1 MTSQFIHRPVLSI
14 VISLFITLL
23 GGLALKQLPMT
34 QFPDI
39 APPEVNVTTKYTGA
53 NAEACVK
60 AVVTQL
66 ERAINGVPGMAY
78 MSSVSG
84 NDGSSVIQIIFK
96 SGTDPEIAAV
106 NVQNRVASTLDEL
119 PEEAIKAG
127 VIVEKVQN
135 SMLLYLNILS
145 NSDQMDEKFLYNYTD
160 INLLAELKR
169 IDGVGFADIMGSRDY
184 AMRIWL
190 NPTKLTTY
198 SISTEE
204 VIKCLKQQNIE
215 AAPGKV
221 GESSGRTAQQLQYVL
236 KYTGKF
242 NTPEEYENI
251 IIRSNKEGEVLKL
264 KDIAQVEFGS
274 QEYDVISK
282 ENGSPSAAILIKQRP
297 GSNASE
303 VIQNIKNRMDELKIN
318 FPAGMD
324 YTVSYDVSTFL
335 DASINEV
342 IKTLLEA
349 FLLVSLVVFIFLQ
362 DWRSTLI
369 PVLTVP
375 VSLVGTF
382 FFMQLM
388 GFSINLITL
397 FALILAI
404 GIVVDNAIVVV
415 EAVHYKM
422 EKLGIGAKKATEE
435 AMAEISGAII
445 AITLVMSA
453 VFIPVSF
460 ISGPTGVFYRE
471 FSLTMAFAIVLS
483 GVIALTLT
491 PALCAIMLKNNH
503 SHSSSHKKN
512 WLEKFFDKFNEKY
525 ASLEYNYQKLISLI
539 ANRRMITFIVLVG
552 FMISTGLLGKFI
564 ATGFIPNEDQGTIY
578 ANILT
583 PAGATLERTEK
594 IADEIQKVAK
604 GIEGVASVSTL
615 AGYSVLSEG
624 VGATYGMNLISL
636 KTWKDRAYSDKEI
649 IQQLNEKCSHIKDA
663 EIDFFT
669 PPPVPGYGNSSGFE
683 LRLLDKTGK
692 GDLGKL
698 EKVTNDF
705 VNELNRQPEITNA
718 FTTFNASFPQL
729 LVSID
734 YLKAAQKKVVIEDVL
749 STLQTYLG
757 SEYAT
762 NFIRFGQ
769 LYKVMVQASPEYR
782 AMPEDILQMYV
793 KNVEGEMVPISE
805 FVSITKTYGPEQIT
819 RYNMYT
825 SAMLTGEPAKGFS
838 SGDAINAIKR
848 AAKEKLPKG
857 YDFDWAGSS
866 RDQANAGNESII
878 IFAICLLFVYLL
890 LAAQYESFLLP
901 LTVIL
906 SLPTGVFGA
915 FLFLLIMGL
924 ENNIYAQIAM
934 IMLIGLLAKNA
945 ILIVE
950 FAAIKHKEGYTP
962 LQAAIEGATM
972 RLRPILMT
980 SFAFIAG
987 LIPLMLASG
996 AGAIGNKTIGSAS
1009 AGGMLFGTIFGII
1022 IIPGLYV
1029 VFATIS
1035 EKFSKNIT
1043 EEKPFT
1049 EIL

>member
-1 MTSQFIHRPVLSI
+1 MVSKFIHRPVLSI
-14 VISLFITLL
+14 VISLFILLL
-23 GGLALKQLPMT
+23 GGLGLTQLPMT

-84 NDGSSVIQIIFK
+84 NDGTSVIQIIFK

-145 NSDQMDEKFLYNYTD
+145 NNEQMDEKFLYNYTD

-190 NPTKLTTY
+190 NPAKLTTY
-198 SISTEE
+198 SISTDE

-221 GESSGRTAQQLQYVL
+221 GESSGRQAQQLQYVL

-242 NTPEEYENI
+242 NTPQEYENI
-251 IIRSNKEGEVLKL
+251 IIKSNEHGEVLKL
-264 KDIAQVEFGS
+264 KDIATVEFGS

-282 ENGSPSAAILIKQRP
+282 ENGKPSAAILIKQRP
-297 GSNASE
+297 GSNATE
-303 VIQNIKNRMDELKIN
+303 VIQNIKKRMDELKVN

-324 YTVSYDVSTFL
+324 YTVSYDVSSFL
-335 DASINEV
+335 DASIHEV
-342 IKTLLEA
+342 IKTLIEA
-349 FLLVSLVVFIFLQ
+349 FILVSLVVFIFLQ

-369 PVLTVP
+369 PILTVP

-388 GFSINLITL
+388 GFSLNLITL
-397 FALILAI
+397 FALVLAI

-422 EKLGIGAKKATEE
+422 VNQGIGAKKATEL
-435 AMAEISGAII
+435 AMQEISAAII

-471 FSLTMAFAIVLS
+471 FSLTMAVSIVLS

-503 SHSSSHKKN
+503 HHDGEKSKN
-512 WLEKFFDKFNEKY
+512 WLTKFFDGFNKKY
-525 ASLEYNYQKLISLI
+525 SALEGKYQRLVSLI
-539 ANRRMITFIVLVG
+539 ANRRVVTFGILLVFVFG
-552 FMISTGLLGKFI
+552 TGLFGKII

-583 PAGATLERTEK
+583 PEGATLERTEK
-594 IADEIQKVAK
+594 IADEIQKVAAS
-604 GIEGVASVSTL
+604 IEGVASVSTL
-615 AGYSVLSEG
+615 AGFSVLSEG
-624 VGATYGMNLISL
+624 VGATYGMNLIGL
-636 KTWKDRAYSDKEI
+636 KKWKERKFSDKEI
-649 IQQLNEKCSHIKDA
+649 IQQLNEKTNYIKDA
-663 EIDFFT
+663 KIEFFT

-683 LRLLDKTGK
+683 LRLLDKSGK
-692 GDLGKL
+692 GDLKNL
-698 EKVTNDF
+698 EKVTNEF
-705 VNELNRQPEITNA
+705 VKELNKQPEIINA

-729 LVSID
+729 MVNID

-769 LYKVMVQASPEYR
+769 LYKVMVQSSPEYR
-782 AMPEDILQMYV
+782 AMPEDILKMYV
-793 KNVEGEMVPISE
+793 KNKEGEMVPISE
-805 FVSITKTYGPEQIT
+805 FVSITKTYGPEQVT

-838 SGDAINAIKR
+838 SGDAIAAIKR
-848 AAKEKLPKG
+848 TAKEKLPKG
-857 YDFDWAGSS
+857 FDYDWAGSS

-890 LAAQYESFLLP
+890 LSAQYESFILP
-901 LTVIL
+901 LPVLI
-906 SLPTGVFGA
+906 SLPTGIFGA
-915 FLFLLIMGL
+915 FLFLFMMGL

-950 FAAIKHKEGYTP
+950 FASQKHSEGYTP
-962 LQAAIEGATM
+962 LQAAIEGATL

-980 SFAFIAG
+980 SFAFVAG

-1029 VFATIS
+1029 VFATIQD
-1035 EKFSKNIT
+1035 KLNKKNIAH
-1043 EEKPFT
+1043 KNNY
-1049 EIL
+1049 

>member
-1 MTSQFIHRPVLSI
+1 MISKFIHRPILSI

-23 GGLALKQLPMT
+23 GGLALTQLPMT

-60 AVVTQL
+60 AVVTPL

-96 SGTDPEIAAV
+96 SGTNPEIAAV

-198 SISTEE
+198 SISTED

-221 GESSGRTAQQLQYVL
+221 GESSGRKAQQLQYVL

-242 NTPEEYENI
+242 NTPQEYENI
-251 IIRSNKEGEVLKL
+251 IIKSNADGEVLKL

-282 ENGSPSAAILIKQRP
+282 ENGKPSAAILIKQRP

-303 VIQNIKNRMDELKIN
+303 VIQNIKKRMDELKVN

-335 DASINEV
+335 DASIHEV
-342 IKTLLEA
+342 LKTLLEA
-349 FLLVSLVVFIFLQ
+349 FILVSLVVFIFLQ
-362 DWRSTLI
+362 DWRSTII

-388 GFSINLITL
+388 GFSLNLITL
-397 FALILAI
+397 FALVLAI

-422 EKLGIGAKKATEE
+422 VKLGIGAKKATEE

-471 FSLTMAFAIVLS
+471 FSLTMAVSIVLS

-503 SHSSSHKKN
+503 NESATHKKN
-512 WLEKFFDKFNEKY
+512 WLEKFFGAFNRKY
-525 ASLEYNYQKLISLI
+525 EALETNYQKLISLI
-539 ANRRMITFIVLVG
+539 ANRRVVTFIVLLIFIV
-552 FMISTGLLGKFI
+552 STGLLGKFI
-564 ATGFIPNEDQGTIY
+564 ASGFIPNEDQGTIY

-594 IADEIQKVAK
+594 ISDEIQTVAK
-604 GIEGVASVSTL
+604 KIDGVASVSTL

-636 KTWKDRAYSDKEI
+636 KSWKERKYSDKEI
-649 IQQLNEKCSHIKDA
+649 IQQLNEKSNHIKDA
-663 EIDFFT
+663 EIEFFT

-692 GDLGKL
+692 SDLKKL

-705 VNELNRQPEITNA
+705 VNELNKQPEIVNA

-734 YLKAAQKKVVIEDVL
+734 YLKAAQKKVVIDDVL

-769 LYKVMVQASPEYR
+769 LYRVMVQASPEYR
-782 AMPEDILQMYV
+782 AMPEDILKMYV
-793 KNVEGEMVPISE
+793 KNRDDEMVPISE

-838 SGDAINAIKR
+838 SGDAITAIKR
-848 AAKEKLPKG
+848 TAKEKLPKG
-857 YDFDWAGSS
+857 FDYDWAGSS
-866 RDQANAGNESII
+866 RDQANAGSESII
-878 IFAICLLFVYLL
+878 IFAVCLLFVYLL
-890 LAAQYESFLLP
+890 LSAQYESFLLP
-901 LTVIL
+901 MPVIL
-906 SLPTGVFGA
+906 SLPTGIFGA
-915 FLFLLIMGL
+915 FLFLLMMGL

-950 FAAIKHKEGYTP
+950 FATLKHQEGYTP
-962 LQAAIEGATM
+962 LQAAVEGATM

-980 SFAFIAG
+980 SFAFVAG

-996 AGAIGNKTIGSAS
+996 AGAIGNRTIGSAS

-1029 VFATIS
+1029 VFATLQD
-1035 EKFSKNIT
+1035 KLKR
-1043 EEKPFT
+1043 
-1049 EIL
+1049 

>member
-1 MTSQFIHRPVLSI
+1 MISKFIHRPVLSI
-14 VISLFITLL
+14 VISLFILLL
-23 GGLALKQLPMT
+23 GGLGLTQLPMT

-84 NDGSSVIQIIFK
+84 NDGTSVIQIIFK

-145 NSDQMDEKFLYNYTD
+145 NNEQMDEKFLYNYTD

-198 SISTEE
+198 SISTDE

-221 GESSGRTAQQLQYVL
+221 GESSGKQAQQLQYVL

-242 NTPEEYENI
+242 NTPQEYENI
-251 IIRSNKEGEVLKL
+251 IIKSNVHGEVLKL
-264 KDIAQVEFGS
+264 KDIATVEFGS

-282 ENGSPSAAILIKQRP
+282 ENGKPSAAILIKQRP
-297 GSNASE
+297 GSNATE
-303 VIQNIKNRMDELKIN
+303 VIQNIKKRMDELKVN

-324 YTVSYDVSTFL
+324 YTVSYDVSSFL
-335 DASINEV
+335 DASIHEV
-342 IKTLLEA
+342 IKTLIEA
-349 FLLVSLVVFIFLQ
+349 FILVSLVVFIFLQ

-369 PVLTVP
+369 PILTVP

-388 GFSINLITL
+388 GFSLNLITL
-397 FALILAI
+397 FALVLAI

-422 EKLGIGAKKATEE
+422 VNKGIGAKKATEL
-435 AMAEISGAII
+435 AMKEISGAII

-471 FSLTMAFAIVLS
+471 FSLTMAVSIVLS
-483 GVIALTLT
+483 GIIALTLT

-503 SHSSSHKKN
+503 HHDTEKSKN
-512 WLEKFFDKFNEKY
+512 WLAKFFDAFNLKY
-525 ASLEYNYQKLISLI
+525 TSLEVKYQKLVSLI
-539 ANRRMITFIVLVG
+539 ANRRVVTFGILLVFIFG
-552 FMISTGLLGKFI
+552 TGLLGKII

-583 PAGATLERTEK
+583 PEGATLERTEK
-594 IADEIQKVAK
+594 IADEIQKVAAS
-604 GIEGVASVSTL
+604 IEGVSSVSTL
-615 AGYSVLSEG
+615 AGFSVLSEG
-624 VGATYGMNLISL
+624 VGATYGMNLIGL
-636 KTWKDRAYSDKEI
+636 KTWKERKFSDKEI
-649 IQQLNEKCSHIKDA
+649 IQQLNEKTNYIKDA
-663 EIDFFT
+663 KIEFFT

-683 LRLLDKTGK
+683 LRLLDKSGK
-692 GDLGKL
+692 GDLKTL
-698 EKVTNDF
+698 EKVTTEF
-705 VNELNRQPEITNA
+705 VKELNKQPEIVNA

-729 LVSID
+729 LVNID
-734 YLKAAQKKVVIEDVL
+734 YLKAAQKKVIIEDVL
-749 STLQTYLG
+749 STLQTNLG

-769 LYKVMVQASPEYR
+769 LYRVMVQASPEYR
-782 AMPEDILQMYV
+782 ALPEDILKMYV
-793 KNVEGEMVPISE
+793 KNKEGDMVPISE

-838 SGDAINAIKR
+838 SGDAITAIKR
-848 AAKEKLPKG
+848 TAKEKLPKG
-857 YDFDWAGSS
+857 FDFDWAGSS

-878 IFAICLLFVYLL
+878 IFVVCLLFVYLL
-890 LAAQYESFLLP
+890 LSAQYESFLLP
-901 LTVIL
+901 LPVLI
-906 SLPTGVFGA
+906 SLPTGIFGA
-915 FLFLLIMGL
+915 FLFLLMMGL

-950 FAAIKHKEGYTP
+950 FASQKHSEGYTP
-962 LQAAIEGATM
+962 LQAAIEGATL

-980 SFAFIAG
+980 SFAFVAG

-1029 VFATIS
+1029 VFATIQD
-1035 EKFSKNIT
+1035 KMKKQKAVI
-1043 EEKPFT
+1043 
-1049 EIL
+1049 